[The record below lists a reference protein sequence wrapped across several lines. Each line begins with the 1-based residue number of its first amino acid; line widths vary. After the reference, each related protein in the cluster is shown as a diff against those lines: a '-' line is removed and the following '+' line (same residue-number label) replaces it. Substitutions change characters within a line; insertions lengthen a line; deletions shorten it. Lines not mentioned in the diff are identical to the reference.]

1 MKFLITGAS
10 GIIGRY
16 LLGAFLNSGH
26 QVVGVYRNNEPTI
39 TKDSDDSQI
48 DLIKIDLT
56 DNLSH
61 LESVEVV
68 VHAAGHTNLIP
79 DSTPSDFIQ
88 SNVMTTLNL
97 ADYAKSTG
105 VRLFIYL
112 STMSM
117 YGSITGIEVDEEM
130 PLNDPGMY
138 GLSKYIGETIL
149 KEYAEFFPSV
159 CIRLPGVVGP
169 GYFRPWIGSVL
180 QRALINEPI
189 SIYNPDSLF
198 NNVVH
203 LSDLARFILRV
214 VESNVSG
221 YQNVN
226 LAADSPMAIRDVVNL
241 IIALTGSKAKVI
253 EKGIA
258 GNSFLIRQE
267 KIKEIFSFTPSTTES
282 TIRHYVEENIAE
294 LI

>member
-16 LLGAFLNSGH
+16 LLGDFQSAGH

-39 TKDSDDSQI
+39 ARDWDDSQV
-48 DLIKIDLT
+48 DWIKVDLT
-56 DNLSH
+56 DNLAD

-79 DSTPSDFIQ
+79 DSTPNDFIQ

-105 VRLFIYL
+105 VRLFVYL

-149 KEYAEFFPSV
+149 REYAEFFPSI

-169 GYFRPWIGSVL
+169 GYFKPWIGSVL
-180 QRALINEPI
+180 QKALINEPI
-189 SIYNPDSLF
+189 SIYNPNSPF

-203 LSDLARFILRV
+203 LSDLARFILGV
-214 VESNVSG
+214 VESNNSG
-221 YQNVN
+221 YKNVN
-226 LAADSPMAIRDVVNL
+226 LAADSPMSIRDVVNL
-241 IIALTGSKAKVI
+241 IIDLTESKSKVI
-253 EKGIA
+253 EKGIT
-258 GNSFLIRQE
+258 GHSFVIKQE
-267 KIKEIFSFTPSTTES
+267 KIKEIFSFMPSTTES
-282 TIRHYVEENIAE
+282 TIRHYVEENTSD
-294 LI
+294 